1 MGYFVSDRIGLII
14 ATLNTATFVTIA
26 YVIVKAVEERS
37 RVLHVLD
44 RVYGPLLAPM
54 RRVLPAWR
62 VDPAGLILAVVLQ
75 IVAFYVKRR
84 WL

>member
-1 MGYFVSDRIGLII
+1 MGYFVTDRIGLII